1 MHSGLYAQWSVC
13 TMVCTHNGLYAQW
26 SVCICRVGRNHKNI
40 PAHGLWYKLL
50 AALTR
55 HLKYAIAQHASFTL
69 SGTLLSPLFGTLLS
83 PSREPF
89 FHFSRERFFHPL
101 GKGFPALFQER
112 LVRQETCEANL
123 RLTRVAQHASFS
135 PSGMAFLLRF
145 NKGTSL
151 RSARTIYLRSARS
164 AT

>member
-1 MHSGLYAQWSVC
+1 
-13 TMVCTHNGLYAQW
+13 
-26 SVCICRVGRNHKNI
+26 
-40 PAHGLWYKLL
+40 
-50 AALTR
+50 
-55 HLKYAIAQHASFTL
+55 
-69 SGTLLSPLFGTLLS
+69 
-83 PSREPF
+83 
-89 FHFSRERFFHPL
+89 
-101 GKGFPALFQER
+101 
-112 LVRQETCEANL
+112 VRQETCEANL